1 MSRRPSEGANPL
13 WETLRRSVTSP
24 ASAASSRERTRARTP
39 DERED
44 QRARASGRY
53 DAIDE
58 RSGDVGEER
67 SRMTRVARGGGVAR
81 RTERSP
87 ARSETSERY
96 YDRDSRDGGG
106 GRRLERDRTPPSR
119 YDDARGMRATSLRGA
134 GIERGPDGETFDAG
148 YYKQRVARLEEK
160 VAKEQQKVKSTVK
173 YYEEQFEV
181 QAKKLAEKHEEEL
194 RGASEEAVK
203 LRTQVEWLNKAQES
217 LKAERAAREELEQE
231 VRALRL
237 KAEASSTSDA
247 EAEIVSLKQANEEA
261 MKRVQA
267 AEEELKGVREKAFSA
282 EAKMGNADPAEISL
296 LQTQLDNE
304 KEQRSIAEANLESL
318 KQQAIDP
325 VEMNLLKK
333 QLSETETKVANLQGE
348 LERAKEDKEA
358 ADHVRQRLDV
368 TEKLVYELKA
378 KALRVDELERTSMDA
393 AKDKEQLRKAYD
405 KIQDLTSKLLSM
417 TSEKDVLVCQSAQQ
431 VHVEAQLE
439 QTRTELTRMKNEVHI
454 ANVDR
459 SNTEMNF
466 KNVVDDIARALR
478 EYVMSAIR
486 WEGRMLNEIN
496 EAHEEHAEVRR
507 QTMNLVQV
515 AEADAQRVLRES
527 ITAVNDARHALQ
539 ETHRRTEDI
548 IEDAIRSERLWHSEE
563 TKTMRIELVEAE
575 RRVSNANTQIDDL
588 SEQLRQMRIDLHL
601 AKDAHAAL
609 AATSSVPSMVD
620 TARDYG
626 SDDARSS
633 GENKDAEKM
642 RQELRVTQFQLLAL
656 KARLQFQIDPEV
668 RDLEEKLQFM
678 REERDDVPEIIA
690 ARGFDL
696 AEVTALQD
704 ELERCKAQI
713 ERLESEKK
721 NRTASLRE
729 DYLEQALADARSEL
743 AAREQSLLKLRK
755 EQLNA
760 LDEATEDMESHV
772 RIKMTELREELIL
785 AQAQRE
791 QSRDELNRAQ
801 DELVIARSERDDA
814 ITNVQSMQEE
824 LAEMRQTISEMTSS
838 RSEIMTVGKEEVRL
852 REDEL
857 DAVRR
862 ELSNIR
868 SQKDDAQYALDEMKS
883 RLLDTESR
891 LAEVQERKRLL
902 EADRSH
908 QSKTVNERNK
918 LECKVLALQA
928 ERDETQ
934 TKLEQVIL
942 LREQLENENKILL
955 SKLEQSDE
963 ALKSTVAQNDSELS
977 AANQTIASLR
987 ERVEEVENE
996 LVSAQ
1001 DAFKRASVDRD
1012 VANSTLAQAREA
1024 LDAREVELKLAEKEG
1039 IDKENQCREVTEA
1052 LRSTQLAHKETQ
1064 SELEK
1069 MEAELINLAEVVEHG
1084 EDSIEKLK
1092 SEIERKSKAL
1102 EQAQALMDEK
1112 TKISVELEAERD
1124 VANELLIEVRQSLAD
1139 SQAEVQ
1145 LSEAYLQNATAAVE
1159 KHRVERDGLARAL
1172 EESNDM
1178 VQAAE
1183 AQLQAMSAQL
1193 AELYQEVEEYR
1204 SMETTENAELK
1215 ETQDALDAV
1224 LEKFQLLR
1232 DHHEDLKAEVST
1244 ALDARE
1250 RDKVEHRNM
1259 IAQLN
1264 SDYEDRLSTLQLSS
1278 NSDKGALLV
1287 ELLDILS
1294 DVVSA
1299 NEDAQLAG
1307 DDTEA
1312 RTEAQYAK
1320 KDAPPPNE
1328 EAVAAL
1334 TRIKSSLESYKRQIR
1349 ENMGPKDDVAMEAVR
1364 TSLRLR
1370 VFVLESLMDLVSQR
1384 SRVGAYKGQT
1394 EAATRAEAFMG
1405 ANVRT
1410 EDPPDQDVVKKR
1422 SLLGF
1427 APNVNIGLKLFGPKH
1442 R

>member
-1 MSRRPSEGANPL
+1 
-13 WETLRRSVTSP
+13 
-24 ASAASSRERTRARTP
+24 
-39 DERED
+39 
-44 QRARASGRY
+44 
-53 DAIDE
+53 
-58 RSGDVGEER
+58 
-67 SRMTRVARGGGVAR
+67 
-81 RTERSP
+81 
-87 ARSETSERY
+87 
-96 YDRDSRDGGG
+96 
-106 GRRLERDRTPPSR
+106 
-119 YDDARGMRATSLRGA
+119 MRATSFRGA

-247 EAEIVSLKQANEEA
+247 EAEIVSLKQTNEEA

-267 AEEELKGVREKAFSA
+267 AEEELKGVREMAFSA
-282 EAKMGNADPAEISL
+282 EAKMRNAAADPAEISL

-325 VEMNLLKK
+325 AEMNLLKK
-333 QLSETETKVANLQGE
+333 KLNETETKVANLQGE

-358 ADHVRQRLDV
+358 ANHVRQRLDV
-368 TEKLVYELKA
+368 TEKLVHELKA

-431 VHVEAQLE
+431 VHVEVQLE

-515 AEADAQRVLRES
+515 AEADAQRVLREA

-678 REERDDVPEIIA
+678 REERDDVPETIA

-729 DYLEQALADARSEL
+729 DYLEEALADARSEL

-918 LECKVLALQA
+918 LECKVLALEA

-942 LREQLENENKILL
+942 LREQLENEIKILL

-963 ALKSTVAQNDSELS
+963 ALKSTVAQNDSELLV
-977 AANQTIASLR
+977 ANQTIASLR
-987 ERVEEVENE
+987 ERMKEVENE

-1012 VANSTLAQAREA
+1012 VANSTLAQVREA
-1024 LDAREVELKLAEKEG
+1024 LDAREVELKLAKKEG

-1084 EDSIEKLK
+1084 EDSIEKMK

-1124 VANELLIEVRQSLAD
+1124 VANELLTEVRQSLAD

-1145 LSEAYLQNATAAVE
+1145 VRTNKIMDLTLQRDRLTEENERNSNELNELKLTEAYLQNATAAVE

-1204 SMETTENAELK
+1204 SLETTENVELK

-1250 RDKVEHRNM
+1250 RDQVEHRKM

-1334 TRIKSSLESYKRQIR
+1334 TRLKSSLESYKRQLR

-1370 VFVLESLMDLVSQR
+1370 VFVLESLVDVVSQR